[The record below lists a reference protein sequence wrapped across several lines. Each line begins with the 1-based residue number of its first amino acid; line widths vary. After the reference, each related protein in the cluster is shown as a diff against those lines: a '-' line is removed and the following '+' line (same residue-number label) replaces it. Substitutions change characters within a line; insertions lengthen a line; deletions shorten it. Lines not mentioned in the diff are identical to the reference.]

1 MLRVSGIGF
10 DTKNKI
16 ITRENTYNVGD
27 KVVKVE
33 ELQTRDLG
41 KFLRITEFRNGKKVK
56 SEIKHLDKDV
66 FEKAVKESKD
76 DIGKLT
82 AKIALSCEEDN

>member
-1 MLRVSGIGF
+1 MGLKVSGIGF

-16 ITRENTYNVGD
+16 ITKEDTYNLGD

-41 KFLRITEFRNGKKVK
+41 KFIRVTEFKNGKKIRCK
-56 SEIKHLDKDV
+56 ITHLDKDV
-66 FEKAVKESKD
+66 FEREAKD
-76 DIGKLT
+76 S
-82 AKIALSCEEDN
+82 LSEKMKRIFMSCDED